1 MPVYNSNVFI
11 GKEARDMV
19 VRGIDMVADAVKT
32 TLGSKGRNALLQEG
46 VYPYH
51 IITNDGISIAQ
62 KIQSRHPVENIGV
75 NLMKEVAD
83 RANAESKDGTTTAT
97 VIAQAIAHA
106 GIAADAT
113 PQVMKEMN
121 ACLPIIFESID
132 SQKRP
137 MGVSEVAQAATV
149 SAEDPQLGAT
159 LQEIYEKIGKDGIVS
174 VEGSGTYETRYE
186 VTDGVRLRH
195 CGFMA
200 PYMSQGPSVSYKSP
214 KILIAKSRIST
225 LNDIDPLFQQLSGSG
240 THELV
245 MFVEEIDP
253 QVLSALAFTHT
264 NGIFKTLIIKAPVL
278 FKDWLFEDFAAM
290 TGATIVAAD
299 TGVGWKN
306 VNASHLGTCGKL
318 TTTRDTTIVSGIRNI
333 DAHIA
338 RIAEEKQ
345 PQWELRIAWLGTKA
359 ATLFVG
365 ASSESEL
372 SYRRLKAEDAVGA
385 AYLAM
390 RDGVVPGGGVA
401 LLNASEKMPDTVGGK
416 ILREAL
422 KAPIRQIMN
431 NAGRNPDEYHYDSQT
446 RNPSEGF
453 DSSTGEFVDMWKA
466 GIVDP
471 AQVVKNSAKAA
482 ISVAATV
489 LTTDTVVTI
498 PEKV

>member
-11 GKEARDMV
+11 GREARDMV
-19 VRGIDMVADAVKT
+19 MRGVDMVADAVKT

-106 GIAADAT
+106 GIAVDAT
-113 PQVMKEMN
+113 PQVMKEMQ
-121 ACLPIIFESID
+121 ACIPIIFESIE

-137 MGVSEVAQAATV
+137 VAVNEVAQAASV
-149 SAEDPQLGAT
+149 SAEDPKLGAT
-159 LQEIYEKIGKDGIVS
+159 LQEIYEKIGADGIVS
-174 VEGSGTYETRYE
+174 IEGSGTYETRYE
-186 VTDGVRLRH
+186 ITDGVRLRH

-200 PYMSQGPSVSYKSP
+200 PYMSSGASVTYKDP
-214 KILIAKSRIST
+214 KVLITKARIST
-225 LNDIDPLFQQLSGSG
+225 LNDIDPLFQKLSGAG
-240 THELV
+240 VHELV

-253 QVLSALAFTHT
+253 QVIAALAFTHT
-264 NGIFKTLIIKAPVL
+264 NGIFKTLIIKAPTL

-306 VNASHLGTCGKL
+306 VGLEHLGTCSKI
-318 TTTRDTTIVSGIRNI
+318 TTTRDTTIVTGIKDI
-333 DAHIA
+333 SAHLV

-345 PQWELRIAWLGTKA
+345 QQYELRMSWLKTRA
-359 ATLFVG
+359 ATLFIG
-365 ASSESEL
+365 ANSESEL
-372 SYRRLKAEDAVGA
+372 SYKRLKAEDAVGA

-401 LLNASEKMPDTVGGK
+401 LYIASELMPDTTGGR

-422 KAPIRQIMN
+422 KSPLKQIIA
-431 NAGRNPDEYHYDSQT
+431 NAGGTFDEGIAW
-446 RNPSEGF
+446 GF
-453 DSSTGEFVDMWKA
+453 QAKGYDSSTGEVVDMWKA

-471 AQVVKNSAKAA
+471 AQVVKNSANAA
-482 ISVAATV
+482 ISVAGTV
-489 LTTDTVVTI
+489 LTTDVVITI